1 MFLKSV
7 FSILTLLLLGS
18 NILNGQDTLTRN
30 AISDAISTGNATQLS
45 NYFDAS
51 VDLTVPGNEGNF
63 SKKQATQ
70 IIKFFFQHNPPA
82 EFVLEHE
89 ALTNDG
95 ATYFIGYYKTIGG
108 KTLRAYILMKQLNN
122 SHLIRQLK
130 LE

>member
-70 IIKFFFQHNPPA
+70 IIKFFFS
-82 EFVLEHE
+82 
-89 ALTNDG
+89 
-95 ATYFIGYYKTIGG
+95 TIPRPN
-108 KTLRAYILMKQLNN
+108 LYLNMK
-122 SHLIRQLK
+122 R
-130 LE
+130 